1 MLVKNTR
8 CQGMAE
14 EGFFFWGGGG
24 RQTKMRV
31 RVTEP
36 TVSHISG
43 SGKHP

>member
-24 RQTKMRV
+24 EANKN
-31 RVTEP
+31 EGEG
-36 TVSHISG
+36 H
-43 SGKHP
+43 